1 MRPNKLNTR
10 RRNLSISDADYA
22 KLQQLGGRNASEGVR
37 VALRYA
43 NANRIGEEPQNHSV
57 ADWDTTKQEREG

>member
-22 KLQQLGGRNASEGVR
+22 RLQQLGAGNASEGVR
-37 VALRYA
+37 VALRLVH
-43 NANRIGEEPQNHSV
+43 N
-57 ADWDTTKQEREG
+57 TTKQEREG